1 MVIITGRRVEDLAH
15 VLLWTKPGGGG
26 GGGGGGG
33 LELELELVELP

>member
-26 GGGGGGG
+26 GGGG